1 MSSRDD
7 PEKSYNVPLP
17 DNNYVTVYL
26 RDSMTNEEFLAS
38 ACIRKNLNPMEH
50 FVRVKKRREME
61 DHNYFVPHRNDL
73 IETYVS
79 DLRIWLN
86 WFRKNINSISDSCTP
101 TRSSK
106 FALKSYIKL
115 NCNVR
120 LWSKCGAF
128 RWRQNL
134 LRTLTVKMNYVVM
147 SVAWK
152 TKASLCKTVRGE
164 NPV

>member
-26 RDSMTNEEFLAS
+26 RESMTNEEFLAS

-73 IETYVS
+73 IETFVS
-79 DLRIWLN
+79 YFCRL
-86 WFRKNINSISDSCTP
+86 
-101 TRSSK
+101 
-106 FALKSYIKL
+106 IKL
-115 NCNVR
+115 I
-120 LWSKCGAF
+120 L
-128 RWRQNL
+128 
-134 LRTLTVKMNYVVM
+134 
-147 SVAWK
+147 
-152 TKASLCKTVRGE
+152 
-164 NPV
+164 

>member
-26 RDSMTNEEFLAS
+26 RESMTVEEFLAS
-38 ACIRKNLNPMEH
+38 ACFRKSFNPMEH

-79 DLRIWLN
+79 
-86 WFRKNINSISDSCTP
+86 F
-101 TRSSK
+101 
-106 FALKSYIKL
+106 KSYLQLSFEK
-115 NCNVR
+115 V
-120 LWSKCGAF
+120 
-128 RWRQNL
+128 
-134 LRTLTVKMNYVVM
+134 
-147 SVAWK
+147 
-152 TKASLCKTVRGE
+152 
-164 NPV
+164 

>member
-7 PEKSYNVPLP
+7 SEKSYNVPLP

-79 DLRIWLN
+79 ASNKFDFSLSFRDLLYFHLI
-86 WFRKNINSISDSCTP
+86 SCTP
-101 TRSSK
+101 TR
-106 FALKSYIKL
+106 
-115 NCNVR
+115 
-120 LWSKCGAF
+120 
-128 RWRQNL
+128 
-134 LRTLTVKMNYVVM
+134 
-147 SVAWK
+147 
-152 TKASLCKTVRGE
+152 
-164 NPV
+164 